1 MRSRRLPALAATLL
15 ITLSSLALAAPAS
28 ATDPVALDADRVVDQ
43 AGVLSDADEALV
55 NDRLEALSAD
65 TDVDLWVVYVDEFT
79 SPESAEGWA
88 NETARQGNLG
98 SNQYLLAIATEGRA
112 YYLSADSAGPISE
125 DAVTAIEREDI
136 APRLGADDWAGAATG
151 AADGLT
157 DARNG
162 GGMSGWWIIVLVVVA
177 IGALVVWALVR
188 RRRRSAGAPSKT
200 EVPLE
205 ELERRAASA
214 LVQTDDAITASKQEL
229 GFAAAEFGDEATAEF
244 AQAIADARTALDS
257 AFTLQQRLEDGTP
270 DSPEQQRAWLGEII
284 ALCERAD
291 DTLDAKAEA
300 FESLRD
306 LAKNAPAALATVTAA
321 HTAALAEVDG
331 ATARLNELS
340 SQYAATA
347 LVTVADNP
355 AQARDRLDFA
365 TTQLAAAQQALT
377 ANDGAAAA
385 VAIRAAEQAVDQAR
399 TLEVAVD
406 TLGGDLAVAE
416 QNGAALLADLD
427 ADLAAAAATAD
438 PDGRLAPI
446 VASTRQ
452 QVETARAALTGSARD
467 PLTVVAALERAD
479 TEIDAVLGGIR
490 DAQARAERARSVLGQ
505 TILQAKA
512 QVSAGEDFITSR
524 RGAVGAPA
532 RTRLAEAGA
541 ALVQAT
547 QLQQSDPEQSLALA
561 QRASS
566 LASEAISLA
575 QRDIGAFS
583 GGGTGGGGGDIGG
596 MLGGI
601 VLGSLLNGGGG
612 FGGGFGGSRSR
623 SSGFG
628 GSRRSG
634 SRSSGG
640 ARRTSGGSRARRG
653 GGRF

>member
-15 ITLSSLALAAPAS
+15 ISLASLAFGSVAS
-28 ATDPVALDADRVVDQ
+28 ATEPVSLDADRVVDQ
-43 AGVLSDADEALV
+43 AGVLTDADEARV
-55 NDRLEALSAD
+55 NDHLEALSSEAD
-65 TDVDLWVVYVDEFT
+65 LDLWVVYVDEFT
-79 SPESAEGWA
+79 SPASAEEWA
-88 NETARQGNLG
+88 NETAKQGNLG
-98 SNQYLLAIATEGRA
+98 PDQYLLAIATEGRA
-112 YYLSADSAGPISE
+112 YYLSADSSGPISE
-125 DAVTAIEREDI
+125 AAITAIERDDI
-136 APRLGADDWAGAATG
+136 EPRLGADDWAGAAIG
-151 AADGLT
+151 AADGLA

-162 GGMSGWWIIVLVVVA
+162 GGASGWWIIVLVVAV
-177 IGALVVWALVR
+177 IGALVIWALVR
-188 RRRRSAGAPSKT
+188 KRRRSGGAPAKT

-214 LVQTDDAITASKQEL
+214 LVQTDDALTASQQEL
-229 GFAAAEFGDEATAEF
+229 GFAAAEFGEEATAEF

-270 DSPEQQRAWLGEII
+270 DGPEQQRAWLGEII

-300 FESLRD
+300 FDSLRD

-321 HTAALAEVDG
+321 HTAALAEVD
-331 ATARLNELS
+331 AAAARVTELS
-340 SQYAATA
+340 AQYAPSA
-347 LVTVADNP
+347 LATVADNP

-365 TTQLAAAQQALT
+365 ATQLAAAQQALT
-377 ANDGAAAA
+377 SNDGAAAA
-385 VAIRAAEQAVDQAR
+385 VSIRAAEQAVDQAR

-406 TLGGDLAVAE
+406 TLGGDLAAAE
-416 QNGAALLADLD
+416 QHGAALLADLE
-427 ADLAAAAATAD
+427 ADLAAAAATPD
-438 PDGRLAPI
+438 PDGRIAPI

-452 QVETARAALTGSARD
+452 QVETARAALTGTARD
-467 PLTVVAALERAD
+467 PLTVVAALERAN
-479 TEIDAVLGGIR
+479 TAIDAALGGIR

-512 QVSAGEDFITSR
+512 QVSAGEDFITAR

-566 LASEAISLA
+566 LAAEAISLA
-575 QRDIGAFS
+575 QRDVGAFS
-583 GGGTGGGGGDIGG
+583 GGGSGGGGGDIGG

-601 VLGSLLNGGGG
+601 VLGSLLNSGGG

-628 GSRRSG
+628 GSRSSG
-634 SRSSGG
+634 SRSGG
-640 ARRTSGGSRARRG
+640 ARRSSGGSRSRRG